1 VSLLISLDDG
11 YSISKS
17 LKKRLEELITLIFSE
32 EKIDEGVINLRILG
46 DQEMQKLNLQFRNKD
61 KTTNVL
67 SFTNDD
73 ISLAHTKNI
82 GDIAISMDY
91 VINEAKEEGK
101 DFDSHMIHMLA
112 HGIYHVLGHDHV
124 NELMADS
131 MEAKEI
137 EILSKLNIKNPYH

>member
-1 VSLLISLDDG
+1 MSLLISLDNG
-11 YSISKS
+11 YSISES

-32 EKIDEGVINLRILG
+32 EKIEEGVVNLRILG
-46 DQEMQKLNLQFRNKD
+46 NQEMQKLNLQFRNKD

-101 DFDSHMIHMLA
+101 DFDSHMIQMLA
-112 HGIYHVLGHDHV
+112 HGIYHVLGHDHE
-124 NELMADS
+124 NELMANS